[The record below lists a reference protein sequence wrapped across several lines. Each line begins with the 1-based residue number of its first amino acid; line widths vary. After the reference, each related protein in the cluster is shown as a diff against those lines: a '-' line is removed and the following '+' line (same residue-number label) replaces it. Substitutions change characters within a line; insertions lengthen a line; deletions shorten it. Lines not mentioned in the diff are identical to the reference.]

1 MEEEGYSFYTALAEI
16 SIVKGI
22 LSFLTIAVCGYV
34 LYISFSRENP
44 QKSHFHII
52 FESLG
57 LGLCFLGLAFGISI
71 PLFFNYFSTL
81 IKMFQME
88 NYSFIDVYLF
98 FTMLLIYFPIIII
111 IYVGAKILSK
121 RSKKLMI
128 SNLWKV
134 EK

>member
-1 MEEEGYSFYTALAEI
+1 MEEEGYSIYTALAEI
-16 SIVKGI
+16 SILKGI
-22 LSFLTIAVCGYV
+22 VSFLSIAACGY
-34 LYISFSRENP
+34 LLHISISGENP

-57 LGLCFLGLAFGISI
+57 LGLGFLGFAFGISI

-81 IKMFQME
+81 IKIFQME
-88 NYSFIDVYLF
+88 NYSFIDAYLL

-121 RSKKLMI
+121 ISKKLMI